1 MGETGTVPEPAST
14 SGISTLLAV
23 IHRLRGPD
31 GCPWDREQTLAT
43 LRPFLLE
50 ECYELLDAIDGGD
63 ADHHAEELGDVLL
76 QVLLQAQI
84 RAEQGDFTFDDVATR
99 LADKLVHRHP
109 HVFGD
114 RTVSGSDEVV
124 RNWEALKADEK
135 QERRSVLDGVPRHM
149 PSLQRSQRIQSRAA
163 RVGFDWDEVDDVMA
177 KIEEELGE
185 IREAMAEGDD
195 AHVEEEVGDLL
206 FAVVNLSRFLK
217 INAELALDRTVAK
230 FITRFR
236 SVEAGLAARGRS
248 VQDATLAEMDA
259 LWDEAKREE
268 GSGEC

>member
-1 MGETGTVPEPAST
+1 VPEEAAT
-14 SGISTLLAV
+14 SGIARLLAV
-23 IHRLRGPD
+23 VQRLRGPG

-43 LRPFLLE
+43 LKPFLIE
-50 ECYELLDAIDGGD
+50 ECYELIDAIDNGD
-63 ADHHAEELGDVLL
+63 AEHHAEELGDVLL

-84 RAEQGDFTFDDVATR
+84 RSEQGDFTFDDVAVR
-99 LADKLVHRHP
+99 LADKLVRRHP
-109 HVFGD
+109 HVFAS
-114 RTVSGSDEVV
+114 REVSGSAEVL
-124 RNWEALKADEK
+124 RNWERIKVDEK
-135 QERRSVLDGVPRHM
+135 QERSSVLDGVPRHM

-185 IREAMAEGDD
+185 IREAIAEGDD

-230 FITRFR
+230 LISRFR
-236 SVEAGLAARGRS
+236 TVEDRRAAQDRKIE
-248 VQDATLAEMDA
+248 DATLAEMDA
-259 LWDEAKREE
+259 LWDEAKGEE
-268 GSGEC
+268 